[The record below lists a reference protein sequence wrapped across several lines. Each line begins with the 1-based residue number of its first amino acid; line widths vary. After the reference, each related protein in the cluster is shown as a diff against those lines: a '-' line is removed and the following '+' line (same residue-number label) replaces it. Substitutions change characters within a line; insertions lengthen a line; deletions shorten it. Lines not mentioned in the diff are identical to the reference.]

1 MINDKPLRF
10 GLVGLGGHAGVVLDQ
25 LLSMQAEQVIQV
37 VGAYDPRAAEFP
49 RRLEQLAKVGA
60 TVHPSYESVLES
72 DVEAVWLP
80 LPIDLHR
87 PFTEQALAAG
97 KAVLCEKPAA
107 GCIDDVDA
115 MIAARDRTRRPV
127 AIGFQQGFNPSI
139 RLAKRMLLAGQIGA
153 VIDTC
158 VIASWP
164 RVNAYFARSSWAGA
178 IKRGETWVLDSP
190 ANNALSHFIHLAL
203 YLLGPTEAESAVVE
217 AVEAELYRVNH
228 IQNYDTC
235 ALKIRLS
242 AGGMTEAGA
251 TLRVYLTHAD
261 TETLEPEIR
270 ITGHRGEFAYED
282 LKRIEFRDLDGNHT
296 ALPTDLTPH
305 RHVIRAFV
313 DHVVSGGDQIVT
325 LENARAHSLVI
336 SAVSQ
341 AAPVVALPA
350 AVTRQEQLGGRDI
363 TVVPGLLNMMKEAAR
378 RGGLLHETGMA
389 GWTHP
394 ARGMSTVGYKRFAGI
409 ASA

>member
-1 MINDKPLRF
+1 MTTVGKPFKF

-25 LLSMQAEQVIQV
+25 MLSVVPEGIIEV
-37 VGAYDPRAAEFP
+37 VGAFDPRAAEFP
-49 RRLEQLAKVGA
+49 RRLEQLKQINAE
-60 TVHPSYESVLES
+60 VHPSYESLLAS
-72 DVEAVWLP
+72 DVDGVWLP

-87 PFTEQALAAG
+87 PFTERGLEAG
-97 KAVLCEKPAA
+97 RAILCEKPAA

-115 MIAARDRTRRPV
+115 MIAARDRTRQPI

-139 RLAKRMLLAGQIGA
+139 RQAKRMLLAGQIGTLF
-153 VIDTC
+153 DTC

-164 RVNAYFARSSWAGA
+164 RVNAYFSRSTWAGA
-178 IKRGETWVLDSP
+178 KKRGDVWVLDSP

-203 YLLGPTEAESAVVE
+203 FLLGPTEAESATVE
-217 AVEAELYRVNH
+217 SVEAELYRANK
-228 IQNYDTC
+228 IDNYDTC
-235 ALKIRLS
+235 ALRIRLS
-242 AGGMTEAGA
+242 AGGMTESGA

-261 TETLEPEIR
+261 SETLEPEIK

-282 LKRIEFRDLDGNHT
+282 LKRIEFRDLDGNHL
-296 ALPTDLTPH
+296 ALPTDVTPH
-305 RHVIRAFV
+305 KHVVRSFV
-313 DHVVSGGDQIVT
+313 DHVRNGSDQIVT

-341 AAPVVALPA
+341 CAPVISLPP
-350 AVTRQEQLGGRDI
+350 AVTRQEQLGGREI

-389 GWTHP
+389 PWTHP
-394 ARGMSTVGYKRFAGI
+394 PQGLATLGYRHFTGTA
-409 ASA
+409 